1 MTETPG
7 WGQVLAVLFAQMG
20 AVRRGRPS
28 PRRTQHTEV
37 AGARQGE
44 FCRWEHGFSFPWE
57 TGSGG
62 GLGSDG
68 VAQPIA
74 PRECWEWWR
83 DKNQGD
89 LNTQRG
95 RAVPQPCHSVGPLPL
110 SVPCRVGQPM
120 SRTSAGNSTWSSSGN
135 LPVRFQAWLLTLDVE
150 REGGACCPARIGN
163 FPVVQIPSAGRYG
176 GPPALVMMPQRHNTC
191 LYP

>member
-1 MTETPG
+1 MLYRSKMPQWVNCEIRQAVGVPADQFLELAGARGWMGGTVWRVQKRNGHVVAADGKWGAEQVTETPG

-95 RAVPQPCHSVGPLPL
+95 RAVPQPCHSVGPFL
-110 SVPCRVGQPM
+110 CQ
-120 SRTSAGNSTWSSSGN
+120 
-135 LPVRFQAWLLTLDVE
+135 
-150 REGGACCPARIGN
+150 CPAGLA
-163 FPVVQIPSAGRYG
+163 S
-176 GPPALVMMPQRHNTC
+176 L
-191 LYP
+191 